1 MAFEVIGILIEVII
15 NMLLFSKR
23 LKEIRINSGLT
34 QQQLGDMVGVTKVSV
49 CCYEKGTRTP
59 TLDKLMDIADALHVE
74 FTYLLGNDSY
84 VVADDD
90 EEYGMNIAKD
100 ELKLIRT
107 LRNYHELYEMM
118 ISDPDRMMK
127 LIEQKIR

>member
-1 MAFEVIGILIEVII
+1 
-15 NMLLFSKR
+15 MLLFSKR
-23 LKEIRINSGLT
+23 LKEVRKKAKLT

-59 TLDKLMDIADALHVE
+59 TLDTLMELANVLNVE
-74 FTYLLGNDSY
+74 FTYLLGNDDY

-90 EEYGMNIAKD
+90 KEYGLNLAKD
-100 ELKLIRT
+100 EINLIQMLRKHRDLYDKL
-107 LRNYHELYEMM
+107 MA
-118 ISDPDRMMK
+118 DPERILK